1 MVISEGWTVVLLY
14 FLSYSTYLL
23 SNKNL
28 LLTAHRSLLHPS
40 PVYFQLTK
48 KRILFKKIKKMLKK
62 TILLTTILGM
72 FSSNAF
78 SKDLTIDGN
87 WKGNIKIL
95 EANID
100 IIVDIDTDAKEEKY
114 SLKIPIQT
122 NQAFPLSNFSKDKN
136 KVHFEFKAPKGTAI
150 FEGVLD
156 KEKIKGKFIQNGV
169 EGNFEIERNSGE
181 NTSIKKSTNNYYKEE
196 SVIIPNGDIKLA
208 GTLTLPKTGS
218 NFTTIVLITGSGP
231 ENRDEELFGFKPFEM
246 IADNFTKKGF
256 AVLRCDDRGVGEST
270 GDFSTATSYDFST
283 DIEAMVNYLKTR
295 KEINPKKIG
304 VLGHSEGG
312 MIVNLLASRN
322 KNVAFGIMMA
332 GTSVNGKEI
341 LESQNEL
348 ISKVNGA
355 TAKEMEGSKK
365 LATEIYKLIFDDKTT
380 DKDWLLIEEKIKAEI
395 LKESHNMKKELKD
408 SIKNLDEYASNSAKS
423 ILALY
428 KSEWMTYFIKH
439 DPIKDIEKV
448 NIPVLAL
455 FGEKDLQ
462 VEAKLNINAMN
473 NLFKKTKQKNYTIK
487 TLKEANHFFQK
498 ANSGSPSEY
507 ETLDKKFVDDFFST
521 IEVWLSSEGL
531 FR

>member
-1 MVISEGWTVVLLY
+1 
-14 FLSYSTYLL
+14 
-23 SNKNL
+23 
-28 LLTAHRSLLHPS
+28 
-40 PVYFQLTK
+40 
-48 KRILFKKIKKMLKK
+48 MLKK

-87 WKGNIKIL
+87 WEGNIKIL
-95 EANID
+95 GTKLG
-100 IIVDIDTDAKEEKY
+100 IIVDINTEAKDQKY
-114 SLKIPIQT
+114 SIKIPIQT
-122 NQAFPLSNFSKDKN
+122 KAILPLSNFSKENN
-136 KVHFEFKAPKGTAI
+136 KIHFDLKTPNGTATFDGI
-150 FEGVLD
+150 IE
-156 KEKIKGKFIQNGV
+156 KEKMTGKFIQSGI
-169 EGNFEIERNSGE
+169 EGNFELERNNNKQKE
-181 NTSIKKSTNNYYKEE
+181 VLEEKSTNNYYKEE

-231 ENRDEELFGFKPFEM
+231 QNRDEELFGFKPFER

-487 TLKEANHFFQK
+487 TLKEANHLFQK